1 LFGSYELIEMTHSLV
16 LTLQP
21 QPLAVS
27 RLDPSEPIPA
37 CALLTP
43 FLSITRTADEL
54 SIVCPA
60 RSGPA
65 GVRSVGPWRALK
77 VEGPLDFSL
86 TGILAGLS
94 AALSN
99 ANISLFAIS
108 TFDTDYML
116 VREET
121 LDAAIQALRGAGYR
135 V

>member
-1 LFGSYELIEMTHSLV
+1 MFASYELIEMTHPLV

-21 QPLAVS
+21 QPLAVC

-37 CALLTP
+37 WALAAA
-43 FLSITRTADEL
+43 FLAVTRTADEL

-60 RSGPA
+60 SSVPA

-94 AALSN
+94 AALSD

-108 TFDTDYML
+108 TFDTDYVL

>member
-1 LFGSYELIEMTHSLV
+1 
-16 LTLQP
+16 
-21 QPLAVS
+21 
-27 RLDPSEPIPA
+27 
-37 CALLTP
+37 
-43 FLSITRTADEL
+43 
-54 SIVCPA
+54 
-60 RSGPA
+60 
-65 GVRSVGPWRALK
+65 VGPWRALK